1 MILIYFISFFYRNYR
16 FKYNANE
23 EQNLLAYG
31 FVQSILVKK
40 IY

>member
-16 FKYNANE
+16 LKYNANE
-23 EQNLLAYG
+23 EQNLLG